1 MPMPPSLSDSDPD
14 LPPPARPWRRW
25 LARAAF
31 GVVFGAWSLVL
42 VAWLTLQWGI
52 LPNARA
58 WLPQIEQQASRVLG
72 LPVRI
77 GDLQVEAAGWMPAV
91 ALTDVVLLDAG
102 AREVL
107 RLPRVSFVPSAW
119 SLPALELRFHQLVVD
134 GASVELRRDAQGRLH
149 VAGVD
154 LGEGATAA
162 VDPGAADWLLRQG
175 ELVLRGARLRWVDEQ
190 RGAAP
195 LELSA
200 IDAVLRNQR
209 RRHLLRIDATPPP
222 DWGQRFSLRARL
234 QSPLLGGGSDWQR
247 LVGEVHAQF
256 PQFDGAQWRRHLDL
270 PFEWQDGGGALHAWA
285 RVERGRV
292 AELSVDLALP
302 ALTLRLAPGLQPLAL
317 REVQGRV
324 TARHSAGE
332 LALQAE
338 DFSFADAAGRRWPA
352 ADLAVVLH
360 QDGRDAAAPVTA
372 GQIRA
377 ERLDL
382 ALMAAVADRLPLG
395 AAVRGLLAEL
405 RPEGIVEDLHAQW
418 DGALDAP
425 RSYRVRGVGSGLAL
439 AARPAPAVERPVAG
453 RPGLRG
459 ARIAFDASERGGQ
472 ATLAV
477 ADGELVLPGV
487 FERPALALTRLDAR
501 LGWQIEPRPGR
512 PARIA
517 VQVDDARFANPD
529 LEGSLQAHWH
539 SGDAEGF
546 GPGAR
551 WPGRID
557 LSGRIAQARADAVAR
572 YLPLTMAPWARDYV
586 ARAIRGGRLADAS
599 FVVRG
604 DLWDFPYA
612 DPADGEFRIDG
623 RVSGVDFA
631 YVPDDVGWTS
641 PWPAFSAVA
650 GDLEIRGTALTLR
663 NGSARFHGLT
673 IDGVQAAIADLEHN
687 PVLQLEGMARGPLAD
702 LLRYVND
709 SPVGGWIGGAL
720 AQTVA
725 SGPAELRLGLRI
737 PLMDSLASTVRGTLE
752 LPGNDLHLMPSLPA
766 LAAVRARVEFSE
778 QGFAVRGASAR
789 ALGGE
794 VGIDAEQGVDGVLR
808 VAARGTAR
816 AEALRATTQIAA
828 LASAAHALEGEA
840 AYQLRVEQGPA
851 PAALRIEVDSDLV
864 GMALKLPP
872 PLAKP
877 AAEPQRLRFAILPL
891 AGEPGRDELLV
902 DLGERLQARW
912 ERRLAGTEM
921 QVLRGGIG
929 VGAPAP
935 RPAQGVAAVATLR
948 ELDLAAWAAAYAQG
962 QAQGRVPAAA
972 GSYAP
977 TQISLRSERMQ
988 AGGREFSAVV
998 AGISQAA
1005 AGYWRLQA
1013 SADQFAGHADWRPAA
1028 GSAGSL
1034 RARLSRLDLP
1044 AAPAA
1049 AATAGTAPASAPR
1062 QMPAIDLVVE
1072 RFALAGHALGRL
1084 EIDAVHA
1091 APGDRA
1097 AAWRLQRLRLSN
1109 PAAVLNASGQ
1119 WQPATAGV
1127 AARMTADFGLELA
1140 DAGALLARFG
1150 LGGVMQGGAGRL
1162 GGELAWSGSPLM
1174 PDLPTLDGR
1183 LRLDVGAGRFLKADP
1198 GAARL
1203 LSVLSLQALPR
1214 RLVLD
1219 FRDVFQEGFAFE
1231 DVRGDVSVAAGV
1243 ARTNN
1248 LRLRGLQA
1256 AALMEGQADLQRET
1270 QDLRVLVVPEINA
1283 GTASLVY
1290 AMINPAIGL
1299 GSFVAQLFLRQPLMQ
1314 AGTREFHVTGTWDE
1328 PQVERIARAAEPA
1341 PPTQ

>member
-14 LPPPARPWRRW
+14 LPPPGRPWGRW
-25 LARAAF
+25 LGRVAF
-31 GVVFGAWSLVL
+31 GMVFGAWSLVL

-58 WLPQIEQQASRVLG
+58 WLPQIEQQASRALG

-77 GDLQVEAAGWMPAV
+77 GDLQVETAGWMPAV

-107 RLPRVSFVPSAW
+107 RLPRVSFVLSAW

-134 GASVELRRDAQGRLH
+134 GASAELRRDAQGRLH

-154 LGEGATAA
+154 LGDGAAA
-162 VDPGAADWLLRQG
+162 ALDPGAADWLLRQH

-234 QSPLLGGGSDWQR
+234 QSPLLGGGADWQR
-247 LVGEVHAQF
+247 LVGEVHADL
-256 PQFDGAQWRRHLDL
+256 PAFDGAQWRRHLDL
-270 PFEWQDGGGALHAWA
+270 PFEWQAGGGALRAWA
-285 RVERGRV
+285 RVERGRI
-292 AELSVDLALP
+292 AELSADLALP
-302 ALTLRLAPGLQPLAL
+302 ALTMRLAPALQPLAL

-324 TARHSAGE
+324 SARHDAGE
-332 LALQAE
+332 LTLRAE
-338 DFSFADAAGRRWPA
+338 DFSFADARGQVWPA
-352 ADLAVVLH
+352 ADLAVVLR
-360 QDGRDAAAPVTA
+360 QDGRDPAAPVTA
-372 GQIRA
+372 GRIDA
-377 ERLDL
+377 ERIDL

-395 AAVRGLLAEL
+395 DALRRLLAEL
-405 RPEGIVEDLHAQW
+405 RPEGIVEGLHAQW

-425 RSYRVRGVGSGLAL
+425 RAYRVRGVGSGLAL
-439 AARPAPAVERPVAG
+439 AARPAPQTARPVAG

-472 ATLAV
+472 ATLAM

-487 FERPALALTRLDAR
+487 FERPTVELTRLDVR
-501 LGWQIEPRPGR
+501 LAWQVEPQPGQ

-517 VQVDDARFANPD
+517 VQVSDARFANAD
-529 LEGSLQAHWH
+529 LEGQLQAHWH
-539 SGDAEGF
+539 SGPGAGF
-546 GPGAR
+546 GQGGR

-557 LSGRIAQARADAVAR
+557 LSGRIEQARADAVAR
-572 YLPLTMAPWARDYV
+572 YLPLAMVPWARDYV
-586 ARAIRGGRLADAS
+586 ARAIRGGRLSEAS

-612 DPADGEFRIDG
+612 DPAYGEFRIAG

-631 YVPDDVGWTS
+631 YVPDEPGWVS
-641 PWPAFSAVA
+641 PWPAFAAV
-650 GDLEIRGTALTLR
+650 GGELEIRGTALSLR
-663 NGSARFHGLT
+663 NASARIHGVT
-673 IDGVQAAIADLEHN
+673 IAGVQALIPDLEHS
-687 PVLQLEGMARGPLAD
+687 PVLQVDGTARGPLAD

-725 SGPAELRLGLRI
+725 AGPAELRLALRI
-737 PLMDSLASTVRGTLE
+737 PLTDSMASTVRGTLE
-752 LPGNDLHLMPSLPA
+752 LPGNDLHLMPMLPP
-766 LAAVRARVEFSE
+766 LAAVRARVDFSE

-794 VGIDAEQGVDGVLR
+794 ASIDAEHGPDGVLR
-808 VAARGTAR
+808 VAARGSAS
-816 AEALRATTQIAA
+816 AAGLRATTQIAA
-828 LASAAHALEGEA
+828 LASLAHALEGEA
-840 AYQLRVEQGPA
+840 AYRLRVEHGPA
-851 PAALRIEVDSDLV
+851 PAATRVEVHSDLV
-864 GMALKLPP
+864 GMAITLPA

-877 AAEPQRLRFAILPL
+877 AAEPQPLRFAILPQ

-902 DLGERLQARW
+902 DLGERLQARY
-912 ERRLAGTEM
+912 ERKAEGASLH
-921 QVLRGGIG
+921 VLRGGIG
-929 VGAPAP
+929 LGAPAP
-935 RPAQGVAAVATLR
+935 RPAQGVAAVAVLR
-948 ELDLAAWAAAYAQG
+948 ELDLSAWAAAFADG
-962 QAQGRVPAAA
+962 QAQGRVPAEASA
-972 GSYAP
+972 YAP
-977 TQISLRSERMQ
+977 TQLSLRGERVRVD
-988 AGGREFSAVV
+988 GREFSAVV
-998 AGISQAA
+998 AGASQTA
-1005 AGYWRLQA
+1005 AGHWRLQA
-1013 SADQFAGHADWRPAA
+1013 SADQFAGHAEWRPAA
-1028 GSAGSL
+1028 AGSL
-1034 RARLSRLDLP
+1034 RARLSRLELPAAP

-1049 AATAGTAPASAPR
+1049 AAAAPSGAPR

-1072 RFALAGHALGRL
+1072 RFTLAGHALGRL
-1084 EIDAVHA
+1084 EIDAA
-1091 APGDRA
+1091 GDGA

-1109 PAAVLNASGQ
+1109 PAAVLSASGR
-1119 WQPATAGV
+1119 WQAAAAG
-1127 AARMTADFGLELA
+1127 APARMTGEFGLELA
-1140 DAGALLARFG
+1140 DAGALLARLG
-1150 LGGVMQGGAGRL
+1150 LPGVMQGGAGRL
-1162 GGELAWSGSPLM
+1162 GGELSWYGSPLL
-1174 PDLPTLDGR
+1174 PHLPTLAGR

-1214 RLVLD
+1214 RLALD

-1256 AALMEGQADLQRET
+1256 AALMEGQADLQHET

-1290 AMINPAIGL
+1290 AIINPAIGL

-1328 PQVERIARAAEPA
+1328 PQVERVARAVEAP